1 MFFWVVVVAVLGLVA
16 IGCGYLAM
24 TRVDLRWRAEHLQCC
39 RCSARWFGRRKMCER
54 CGAKG
59 NSYDW
64 LKVQY
69 AGFPTHDW
77 QGYLDTGPLP
87 VVLPTQR
94 GPAEPT
100 TWTSVPSPRPAQEPA
115 ER

>member
-1 MFFWVVVVAVLGLVA
+1 MVVWVAVVAVLGLVA

-24 TRVDLRWRAEHLQCC
+24 TRVDMRWRAEHLQCC

-64 LKVQY
+64 LKVQF

-87 VVLPTQR
+87 VVLPAQR

-100 TWTSVPSPRPAQEPA
+100 VWTSVPSPRSAQEA
-115 ER
+115 GR